1 MATLRFPLQSSRILA
16 VLLALLHFF
25 ALFSA
30 AASLEGWPLVL
41 VEAGV
46 GLSAVGAIG
55 EALQRWPDSA
65 LELELHEDGRAA
77 WRDRRGI
84 WHEGKLRNSSYVS
97 SWLLIVALAV
107 PEATRERCASERAQ
121 RTRRN
126 APASLCSC
134 AGTAASPATRERCA
148 SERAQ
153 RTCRNALAYLCSF
166 LGKAASP
173 APRRLL
179 VLLSDAA
186 SPEDLRKLRVW
197 LRWRSVVS
205 QNTRDAQ

>member
-121 RTRRN
+121 RT
-126 APASLCSC
+126 
-134 AGTAASPATRERCA
+134 
-148 SERAQ
+148 
-153 RTCRNALAYLCSF
+153 CRNALAYLCSF